1 MTGSF
6 ERFLAAILLVVA
18 APLSLIAEEPAHS
31 IDPLIVIEQFDIY
44 NDGDQPLVPVA
55 AFGETRMFAFDT
67 GSSHMAYDKSL
78 RPFLGKPLRNAAF
91 RTLAG
96 KTDFEL
102 FESPRPWLGRI
113 SLHTS
118 QEVGCHDFGKLN
130 RWDGHPTEGIV
141 GMAALRDYIV
151 HLDFDAGKLSFLL
164 RTPEDAGERF
174 QAIFWRGIPAINVEI
189 SRSNFEPFL
198 IDTGLVSDDAGDIN
212 GQVAN
217 FLTHDKLAEFDDS
230 ATVAADISG
239 EVEEVQSVRIKRMK
253 LGSHA
258 MVDIPMSIGTGN
270 SPNVLGLAFLSRFNI
285 TFDFPNRAIY
295 LKKNKN
301 FDRPY
306 RSTSPGVIFARDNAG
321 VVVDRVREGSPTAAA
336 GIRIKDIVLKI
347 GDQDASSARL
357 FKLYDE
363 FGISGRTVHVTLL
376 RDGEIIETDVKLP
389 GEDEK
394 VSEAQ
399 SKQRSRR

>member
-1 MTGSF
+1 MKGRF
-6 ERFLAAILLVVA
+6 ERFLAAVLLIAA
-18 APLSLIAEEPAHS
+18 APFRSMGEEPSPGIDPSLI
-31 IDPLIVIEQFDIY
+31 IEQFDIY

-78 RPFLGKPLRNAAF
+78 RPFLGKPLRNG
-91 RTLAG
+91 TLNG
-96 KTDFEL
+96 KADFEL

-113 SLHTS
+113 SLYTS
-118 QEVGCHDFGKLN
+118 QAVGCVDFSKLN

-164 RTPEDAGERF
+164 LTPEDAGERF
-174 QAIFWRGIPAINVEI
+174 QAIFWRGIPAINVEV
-189 SRSNFEPFL
+189 SSSNFEPFL

-230 ATVAADISG
+230 ATMAADISG
-239 EVEEVQSVRIKRMK
+239 EVEEVQSIRIKRMK

-306 RSTSPGVIFARDNAG
+306 RSTSPGVIFARDDAG
-321 VVVDRVREGSPTAAA
+321 VVVDRVRDGSPTAAA
-336 GIRIKDIVLKI
+336 GIRVNDVVFKI
-347 GDQDASSARL
+347 GDQDTSGTRL
-357 FKLYDE
+357 FKLYEE
-363 FGISGRTVHVTLL
+363 FTVPGRTVHVSLL

-389 GEDEK
+389 LEEEK
-394 VSEAQ
+394 DSVA
-399 SKQRSRR
+399 RSQQ